1 MQGNLN
7 NAVMKCTFFTC
18 DLERQINKPD
28 ISGALVTCS
37 DTIVETFQSQK
48 VRKLKTPLLCRS
60 ICSGLGAECVLGTL
74 QGEIRAME
82 AAVHIQ

>member
-1 MQGNLN
+1 MQGKLN
-7 NAVMKCTFFTC
+7 NAVMKWTFSTC
-18 DLERQINKPD
+18 DLERQINKTD

-37 DTIVETFQSQK
+37 DTLVEAFQSRK
-48 VRKLKTPLLCRS
+48 VRKLKTPPLFWN

-74 QGEIRAME
+74 QGEIWAME